1 HPVNKSFIKF
11 GISQTELQLARK
23 VELTA
28 IGDSVMAGSSADL
41 NRLLPKAVID
51 AAISRQL
58 NVSFGLLKQYQNKK
72 VLGKNVLIGL
82 GTNGPFK
89 MSDIDDLM
97 KQLGNKR
104 QVFWINTYVPAKP
117 WQNEVNGLLAKA
129 AKKYHNFVVI
139 DWHADAEK
147 HPDWFYEDRTH
158 PTPLGS
164 KHYSV
169 LIVKKIV
176 EKAKY

>member
-1 HPVNKSFIKF
+1 
-11 GISQTELQLARK
+11 
-23 VELTA
+23 
-28 IGDSVMAGSSADL
+28 
-41 NRLLPKAVID
+41 
-51 AAISRQL
+51 
-58 NVSFGLLKQYQNKK
+58 
-72 VLGKNVLIGL
+72 
-82 GTNGPFK
+82 

-139 DWHADAEK
+139 NWHAYAEK